1 MVMAGKY
8 PSYEDACRVLR
19 AYWGYD
25 DFRPGQW
32 DIVQPIVEGR
42 DVLAVLPTGGGKSIC
57 YQVPALLYEGLTLV
71 VSPLIALMQDQVS
84 ALNAHGVEAAYINS
98 ALSRREIEQRWL
110 DAEHGRYRL
119 LYLAPERLASE
130 AFAARAPRMNISL
143 LAVDEAH
150 CISEWGHN
158 FRPSYLRIAAARKH
172 MGDPPTIALTATA
185 TPHVRKDIVEQLA
198 LRQPER
204 IIRGFDRSNIVWSV
218 FQTENKRSKALD
230 VLEGVP
236 GPGIL
241 YSSTRKGVE
250 RWAAWLARR
259 NVSVASYHG
268 GMEGSV
274 RERMQTGWV
283 RGDQRIM
290 VATNA
295 FGMGI
300 DKPDVRFVVHVDLPG
315 TLEGYYQ
322 EAGRGGRDGKT
333 SWAALLYHQG
343 DEDTPRRLIEES
355 HPAPK
360 EVRKVYD
367 AVCSLAQVAVGAEA
381 DAPAPVRID
390 AVRRLTGFAEGKI
403 RTAVTLLERQ
413 EAWRMLPQREQA
425 GLIRCRRDASAFR
438 EYAERNEET
447 ALGAFLQTLLR
458 TVDAG
463 AFSDWREIDVRM
475 LARRTELAP
484 ERFLKG
490 MEYLQKGEWLDWIP
504 PDRVVRVA
512 LTHARSARLPIDGD
526 RVAAARKRAEAQLDQ
541 MIRFA
546 RSTTCRRHF
555 LLTYFGEATSARCG
569 TCDVCLGRH
578 EAYRPPPL
586 ESPVVRQLLR
596 QIAEGKPRR
605 EWLEGTRTPA
615 YRVDQLLG
623 WLMNEGYLAPSTPLG
638 GAPELTAKATA
649 MLAAAS

>member
-1 MVMAGKY
+1 MTERKY
-8 PSYEDACRVLR
+8 PSCEDARRVLR
-19 AYWGYD
+19 KYWGYD

-32 DIVQPIVEGR
+32 DIIQPIVEGR

-71 VSPLIALMQDQVS
+71 ISPLIALMQDQVS
-84 ALNAHGVEAAYINS
+84 ALNAHGVKAAYINS

-110 DAEHGRYRL
+110 DAEYGRYRL

-130 AFAARAPRMNISL
+130 KFVARASRMNISL

-172 MGDPPTIALTATA
+172 MGDPPTIAVTATA

-218 FQTENKRSKALD
+218 FRTENKRTKVLD

-259 NVSVASYHG
+259 NLSVASYHG

-274 RERMQTGWV
+274 RERMQNGWV

-300 DKPDVRFVVHVDLPG
+300 DKPNVRFVVHVDLPG

-322 EAGRGGRDGKT
+322 EAGRGGRDGEI

-360 EVRKVYD
+360 EMRKVYD
-367 AVCSLAQVAVGAEA
+367 TVCSLAQVAVAAEA
-381 DAPAPVRID
+381 DAPAPVQID
-390 AVRRLTGFAEGKI
+390 AVRRLTGFARGKI
-403 RTAVTLLERQ
+403 HTAVTLLERQ
-413 EAWRMLPQREQA
+413 DAWKILPQREHA
-425 GLIRCRRDASAFR
+425 GLIRCRRDAAAFR
-438 EYAERNEET
+438 EYADQNDQT
-447 ALGAFLQTLLR
+447 SFGAFVQALLR

-463 AFSDWREIDVRM
+463 AFSDWREIDVRI
-475 LARRTELAP
+475 LARRTGLVR
-484 ERFLKG
+484 ERLLKG
-490 MEYLQKGEWLDWIP
+490 LEYLQKGEWLDWIP
-504 PDRVVRVA
+504 PDRSVRVA

-526 RVAAARKRAEAQLDQ
+526 RVQAARKRAEAQLDQ

-555 LLTYFGEATSARCG
+555 LLTYFGETTSERCG
-569 TCDVCLGRH
+569 ACDVCLGRH
-578 EAYRPPPL
+578 EAYQPP
-586 ESPVVRQLLR
+586 SPDSPIVRQLLR
-596 QIAEGKPRR
+596 HIAEGKPRR

-615 YRVDQLLG
+615 YRIDQLIG
-623 WLMNEGYLAPSTPLG
+623 WLMNEGYLAPSRSLG
-638 GAPELTAKATA
+638 SALELTAKATGI
-649 MLAAAS
+649 LASS

>member
-1 MVMAGKY
+1 MARKY
-8 PSYEDACRVLR
+8 PSYDDARRVLR
-19 AYWGYD
+19 AHWGYD

-32 DIVQPIVEGR
+32 DIIQPIVEGR

-71 VSPLIALMQDQVS
+71 ISPLIALMQDQVA
-84 ALNAHGVEAAYINS
+84 ALNAHGVEAAFINS

-119 LYLAPERLASE
+119 LYLAPERLVSE
-130 AFAARAPRMNISL
+130 TFAARAPRMNISL

-158 FRPSYLRIAAARKH
+158 FRPSYLRIAASRKH

-185 TPHVRKDIVEQLA
+185 TPRVRRDIVEHLA

-204 IIRGFDRSNIVWSV
+204 IVRGFDRSNIVWSV
-218 FQTENKRSKALD
+218 FRTENKRSKVLD
-230 VLEGVP
+230 VLQGVP

-241 YSSTRKGVE
+241 YSGTRKGVE
-250 RWAAWLARR
+250 GWAEWLSRR
-259 NVSVASYHG
+259 DVSVGLYHG

-300 DKPDVRFVVHVDLPG
+300 DKPDVRFVIHVDLPG

-333 SWAALLYHQG
+333 SWAALLYHEG

-367 AVCSLAQVAVGAEA
+367 AVCNLAQVAVGAET
-381 DAPAPVRID
+381 DAPIPVRFA
-390 AVRRLTGFAEGKI
+390 AVRDLAKLAEGKI
-403 RTAVTLLERQ
+403 STAVTLLDRQ
-413 EAWRMLPQREQA
+413 GAWRILPQRNHV
-425 GLIRCRRDASAFR
+425 GLLRFRRDAAAFR
-438 EYAERNEET
+438 EHAERLRGT
-447 ALGAFLQTLLR
+447 ATGDFAQALLR

-463 AFSDWREIDVRM
+463 AFSDWREIDVR
-475 LARRTELAP
+475 LPARRTGLAP
-484 ERFLKG
+484 ERLAKG
-490 MEYLQKGEWLDWIP
+490 MEYLQKTQWLDWIP
-504 PDRVVRVA
+504 PDQAVRVELA
-512 LTHARSARLPIDGD
+512 HARSARLPIDGE
-526 RVAAARKRAEAQLDQ
+526 RVQAARKRAEAQLDQ

-546 RSTTCRRHF
+546 HSTTCRRHF
-555 LLTYFGEATSARCG
+555 LLTYFGESAPERCG

-578 EAYRPPPL
+578 EAFQPPPL
-586 ESPVVRQLLR
+586 SSPTVQRLLR
-596 QIAEGKPRR
+596 QIAEGRPRR
-605 EWLEGTRTPA
+605 EWFEGARTPA
-615 YRVDQLLG
+615 YRIDQLLG
-623 WLMNEGYLAPSTPLG
+623 WLMNEGYLVASRPLG
-638 GAPELTAKATA
+638 GGLKLTEKATA
-649 MLAAAS
+649 MLEASP